1 MGLWNGEEPVKQ
13 GGTEPERTA
22 DGPVRSVDGPARG
35 VGERET
41 LAARDAS
48 AAEADPPTDTGGTA
62 PRHAPAPRPAAD
74 PAPPTDP
81 HAAGDPAPPGAPR
94 LPDDRQPSDAPTAAD
109 GPNPPRDDARQA
121 QPQAHEQPQGQS
133 QTPAQPQPQV
143 TAQAQPRAE
152 WQSSAWQPPSAIEQ
166 ELYDAKTRG
175 DWARYV
181 TALAHTPLFVAD
193 SRERVDA
200 HPDTVVFTPYRDPRT
215 RTDCLAVY
223 TEGMLPAPAED
234 PVFHS
239 GSLGWYARVWGPKD
253 PPWLAVN
260 PGSPCEAYFPTT
272 PGHRAV
278 WQQHADRAAATDA
291 PPHPQLRALIVGGP
305 LRGPVAHGLACGA
318 LLSVNNAELWNA
330 MAYHGG
336 GYTAERDR
344 LSEWWGITSRADW
357 QRTLELLLRAEMTSP
372 VWEFTLGIRRS
383 LALDFAGAVDVDH
396 WRQVAERA
404 LWHNAA
410 EAAEPRITP
419 DGVTVAQ
426 PRSDA
431 EVRSQVAGVRRLIGR
446 ITRYEA
452 RFRADGLLADGRFVR
467 SVEAW
472 DYGRASCMARWGLG
486 ARYCTLSEAEQAVL
500 RAGRL
505 SQANYRSWADFSA
518 AYILGRCLHFDEEEF
533 GDWYEE
539 MVAAHRLLMSDP
551 GSPWRNLPW
560 K

>member
-1 MGLWNGEEPVKQ
+1 
-13 GGTEPERTA
+13 
-22 DGPVRSVDGPARG
+22 GPA
-35 VGERET
+35 
-41 LAARDAS
+41 S
-48 AAEADPPTDTGGTA
+48 APGP
-62 PRHAPAPRPAAD
+62 APAPGGAAPA
-74 PAPPTDP
+74 
-81 HAAGDPAPPGAPR
+81 GG
-94 LPDDRQPSDAPTAAD
+94 
-109 GPNPPRDDARQA
+109 GPW
-121 QPQAHEQPQGQS
+121 S
-133 QTPAQPQPQV
+133 
-143 TAQAQPRAE
+143 
-152 WQSSAWQPPSAIEQ
+152 SSAWQPPSAIEQ

-175 DWARYV
+175 DWSRYV
-181 TALAHTPLFVAD
+181 GVLARTPLFVAD
-193 SRERVDA
+193 SRARVDT
-200 HPDTVVFTPYRDPRT
+200 HPDTVVFTSYRDPRT

-234 PVFHS
+234 PVFHA

-260 PGSPCEAYFPTT
+260 PGSPCEAYFATT
-272 PGHRAV
+272 PAHRAL
-278 WQQHADRAAATDA
+278 WQRHADHATSEER
-291 PPHPQLRALIVGGP
+291 PQRQLRALVVGGP

-318 LLSVNNAELWNA
+318 LLSVNNGELWNA

-344 LSEWWGITSRADW
+344 LGEWWGITSRAEW
-357 QRTLELLLRAEMTSP
+357 QHTQETLLRAEMTSP
-372 VWEFTLGIRRS
+372 IWEFTLGIRRS
-383 LALDFAGAVDVDH
+383 LALDFAGPVDVDH

-426 PRSDA
+426 PRGDA

-486 ARYCTLSEAEQAVL
+486 ARYCTLPEAEQAVV

-505 SQANYRSWADFSA
+505 SQANYRSWTDFSA

-533 GDWYEE
+533 GDWYED
-539 MVAAHRLLMSDP
+539 MVAAHRMLMSDP

>member
-1 MGLWNGEEPVKQ
+1 MGLWNGEEPATS
-13 GGTEPERTA
+13 GGAEPEHGA
-22 DGPVRSVDGPARG
+22 EGPVRSVGGPTRSTEAARG
-35 VGERET
+35 AG
-41 LAARDAS
+41 S
-48 AAEADPPTDTGGTA
+48 A
-62 PRHAPAPRPAAD
+62 PAAD
-74 PAPPTDP
+74 PRRAIEHRGVGGTVDT
-81 HAAGDPAPPGAPR
+81 PAPDDQAP
-94 LPDDRQPSDAPTAAD
+94 QPQAPTQPQPQPLDGSPAPTAA
-109 GPNPPRDDARQA
+109 PPAPSTPA
-121 QPQAHEQPQGQS
+121 PYPAPLPGSAYYPVSHPQPAPRSQQEQPSG
-133 QTPAQPQPQV
+133 
-143 TAQAQPRAE
+143 
-152 WQSSAWQPPSAIEQ
+152 WQPPSAVEQ
-166 ELYDAKTRG
+166 DLYEAKERG
-175 DWARYV
+175 DWAGYFDV
-181 TALAHTPLFVAD
+181 LARTPLFVAD
-193 SRERVDA
+193 SRARVDA
-200 HPDTVVFTPYRDPRT
+200 HPDSVVFTPYRDPRT

-223 TEGMLPAPAED
+223 TEGMLPAPVED

-239 GSLGWYARVWGPKD
+239 GSLGWYARVWGAKD
-253 PPWLAVN
+253 PQWLAVN

-272 PGHRAV
+272 TSHRAV
-278 WQQHADRAAATDA
+278 WQQHAERAARCSQ
-291 PPHPQLRALIVGGP
+291 PPRRLRALYIGGP

-318 LLSVNNAELWNA
+318 LLSVSNGELWNA

-344 LSEWWGITSRADW
+344 LAEWWGIGSRADW
-357 QRTLELLLRAEMTSP
+357 QRTQDLLLRAEMTSP

-383 LALDFAGAVDVDH
+383 LALDFAGAVEVDH

-404 LWHNAA
+404 LWHGAA

-446 ITRYEA
+446 IMRYEA
-452 RFRADGLLADGRFVR
+452 RFRADGLLGEGKFVR

-486 ARYCTLSEAEQAVL
+486 ARYCTLEEAEQGVL

-505 SQANYRSWADFSA
+505 SQANYRSWQDFSA

-533 GDWYEE
+533 GDWYED
-539 MVAAHRLLMSDP
+539 MAAAHQLLMSDP
-551 GSPWRNLPW
+551 GSPWRNIPW